1 MAKLVANTYG
11 DALFELA
18 LSESAVDTLYAEA
31 FVVLEAFKNNKEL
44 GKLLNHPKIETN
56 EKQTVVENCF
66 KSFVSKNMTGFL
78 VLMVAKARYNAI
90 EEALAYFIDKV
101 KAYKSIGTAYITT
114 ATPLREEQKTRIV
127 ERLFQTTDYKRFEM
141 NYAVDPSLLGGI
153 VIRIG
158 DRVVDSSIKTKLE
171 GLTRDLKKIQLG

>member
-1 MAKLVANTYG
+1 MANTYG

-18 LSESAVDTLYAEA
+18 LSESAVDSLYEEA
-31 FVVLEAFKNNKEL
+31 LTVLEAFRNNKEL

-56 EKQTVVENCF
+56 EKQSVVENCF
-66 KSFVSKNMTGFL
+66 KDFVSKNMTGFL

-90 EEALAYFIDKV
+90 EEALAYFINKV
-101 KAYKSIGTAYITT
+101 KVYKGIGTVFVTT
-114 ATPLREEQKTRIV
+114 ATPLREEQKTKLV
-127 ERLFQTTDYKRFEM
+127 KRLLQTTNYKRFEV
-141 NYAVDPSLLGGI
+141 NFAVDRSLLGGM

-171 GLTRDLKKIQLG
+171 ELTRDLKKIQLG

>member
-1 MAKLVANTYG
+1 MANTYG

-18 LSESAVDTLYAEA
+18 LSESAVDSLYDEA
-31 FVVLEAFKNNKEL
+31 LAVLEAFRNNKEL
-44 GKLLNHPKIETN
+44 GKLLSHPKIETN
-56 EKQTVVENCF
+56 EKQRVVENCF
-66 KSFVSKNMTGFL
+66 KAFVSKNMTGFL

-90 EEALAYFIDKV
+90 EEALTYFIEKV
-101 KAYKSIGTAYITT
+101 KVHKGIGTVFVTT
-114 ATPLREEQKTRIV
+114 ATPLREEQKTMIV
-127 ERLFQTTDYKRFEM
+127 KRLLQTTDYKGVEM
-141 NYAVDPSLLGGI
+141 NYAVDCSLLGGI